1 MKEKHTRDNAEKH
14 DKSAAAK
21 AAHETEK
28 KPAAPAAGSAKASG
42 PEEKSVAPEKPADK
56 AGEKAAEADQAP
68 QTECE
73 DSGLETKLAELEKKL
88 AEAEKQRLLALAEMD
103 NQRKRFSKELEAL
116 RYRVTQDTL
125 FPFLQVM
132 DHFSMAVKAAEAPGA
147 NTEVILKGMEMIA
160 NEFDHAFTD
169 LGVEKIDAAGKP
181 FDPNFHE
188 AVAEEPSD
196 TVPAGVVIR
205 QWSMGC
211 KMGSRLLKPAMVVV
225 SSGPAAASAEA
236 EGEKDSGEDR

>member
-1 MKEKHTRDNAEKH
+1 MKEKHTRENAEKH
-14 DKSAAAK
+14 DKSA
-21 AAHETEK
+21 EK
-28 KPAAPAAGSAKASG
+28 KNAPAAEKKIDEAAESAQDPAAPVGNNAEAPETADTSDKKESADAGS
-42 PEEKSVAPEKPADK
+42 PA
-56 AGEKAAEADQAP
+56 ARIE
-68 QTECE
+68 
-73 DSGLETKLAELEKKL
+73 ELEKKL

-147 NTEVILKGMEMIA
+147 NADAILKGMEMIS

-225 SSGPAAASAEA
+225 SSGPAAAAPA
-236 EGEKDSGEDR
+236 EGEKNSGEKQ

>member
-1 MKEKHTRDNAEKH
+1 MKEKHARENAEKH
-14 DKSAAAK
+14 DKSA
-21 AAHETEK
+21 
-28 KPAAPAAGSAKASG
+28 SAKNPR
-42 PEEKSVAPEKPADK
+42 PEEKKTGAAEPETTPGSAEAPAEPQPESAPEKEAEAGDQVDWETPAD
-56 AGEKAAEADQAP
+56 AGDAGLAARVE
-68 QTECE
+68 
-73 DSGLETKLAELEKKL
+73 ELEKKL

-103 NQRKRFSKELEAL
+103 NQRKRFARELEAL

-147 NTEVILKGMEMIA
+147 NADAILKGMEMIA

-196 TVPAGVVIR
+196 TVPAGTVIR

-225 SSGPAAASAEA
+225 SSGPAAAPEKEK
-236 EGEKDSGEDR
+236 EGGEEK

>member
-21 AAHETEK
+21 AAPEAEK
-28 KPAAPAAGSAKASG
+28 KKAGTAGSPDPAEAAAQ
-42 PEEKSVAPEKPADK
+42 PEKPEDKAPEKAD
-56 AGEKAAEADQAP
+56 GGSDSELEK
-68 QTECE
+68 
-73 DSGLETKLAELEKKL
+73 KLAELEKKV

-147 NTEVILKGMEMIA
+147 NVDVILKGMEMIS

-225 SSGPAAASAEA
+225 SSGPAAAPAE
-236 EGEKDSGEDR
+236 EEKNSGENN

>member
-1 MKEKHTRDNAEKH
+1 MKEKHTRENAEKH

-21 AAHETEK
+21 AAPETEK
-28 KPAAPAAGSAKASG
+28 KTAETAGSAESAKTPDPA
-42 PEEKSVAPEKPADK
+42 EKSVAPEKPEDAAEEK
-56 AGEKAAEADQAP
+56 AGSVDW
-68 QTECE
+68 
-73 DSGLETKLAELEKKL
+73 ETPPEGGDARLAELEKKL

-132 DHFSMAVKAAEAPGA
+132 DHFTMAVKAAEAPGA
-147 NTEVILKGMEMIA
+147 NVDVILKGMEMIA

-188 AVAEEPSD
+188 AVAEESSD

-225 SSGPAAASAEA
+225 SSGPAAAAPAE
-236 EGEKDSGEDR
+236 EEKNSGEKQ

>member
-1 MKEKHTRDNAEKH
+1 MKEKHTRENAEKH
-14 DKSAAAK
+14 DKSA
-21 AAHETEK
+21 EK
-28 KPAAPAAGSAKASG
+28 KNAPAAEKKIDEAAESVQDPAAPTGNNAEASETANTSDKKESADAGS
-42 PEEKSVAPEKPADK
+42 PA
-56 AGEKAAEADQAP
+56 ARIE
-68 QTECE
+68 
-73 DSGLETKLAELEKKL
+73 ELEKKL

-147 NTEVILKGMEMIA
+147 NADAILKGMEMIS

-225 SSGPAAASAEA
+225 SSGPAAPE
-236 EGEKDSGEDR
+236 EEKGKDDGENK

>member
-14 DKSAAAK
+14 DRSAAAK
-21 AAHETEK
+21 SAPGTEK
-28 KPAAPAAGSAKASG
+28 KTPEPVDPGSTGSAEKAVQEEKAPAGA
-42 PEEKSVAPEKPADK
+42 E
-56 AGEKAAEADQAP
+56 EKAADASGEK
-68 QTECE
+68 ESGS
-73 DSGLETKLAELEKKL
+73 DSAGLAARLAELEKKM

-103 NQRKRFSKELEAL
+103 NQRKRFAKELEAL

-147 NTEVILKGMEMIA
+147 NVEVILKGMEMIA

-169 LGVEKIDAAGKP
+169 LGVEKIDATGKP

-188 AVAEEPSD
+188 AVAEEPSE
-196 TVPAGVVIR
+196 TVPAGVVLR

-225 SSGPAAASAEA
+225 SSGPAAAPEKEK
-236 EGEKDSGEDR
+236 EGGEEK

>member
-1 MKEKHTRDNAEKH
+1 MKEKHSRENAEKH

-21 AAHETEK
+21 AAAEAEK
-28 KPAAPAAGSAKASG
+28 KTTEPAGTPDPKETAVP
-42 PEEKSVAPEKPADK
+42 PEKPADG
-56 AGEKAAEADQAP
+56 AEEKAAEADRETA
-68 QTECE
+68 
-73 DSGLETKLAELEKKL
+73 SGNGGASELEKKLAELEKKL

-147 NTEVILKGMEMIA
+147 NADAILKGMEMIS

-196 TVPAGVVIR
+196 TVPAGTVIR

-225 SSGPAAASAEA
+225 SSGPAAPAE
-236 EGEKDSGEDR
+236 EEKSGGENR

>member
-1 MKEKHTRDNAEKH
+1 MKEKHTRENAEKH
-14 DKSAAAK
+14 DKSA
-21 AAHETEK
+21 EK
-28 KPAAPAAGSAKASG
+28 KNAPAAEKKIDEAAESAQDPAAPVEKNAEAPETADTSDKKESADAGS
-42 PEEKSVAPEKPADK
+42 PA
-56 AGEKAAEADQAP
+56 ARIE
-68 QTECE
+68 
-73 DSGLETKLAELEKKL
+73 ELEKKL

-147 NTEVILKGMEMIA
+147 NADAILKGMEMIS

-225 SSGPAAASAEA
+225 SSGPAAPE
-236 EGEKDSGEDR
+236 EEKGKDDGENK

>member
-1 MKEKHTRDNAEKH
+1 MKEKHTRENAEKH
-14 DKSAAAK
+14 DKSA
-21 AAHETEK
+21 EK
-28 KPAAPAAGSAKASG
+28 KNAPAAEKKVDGAAVSAQDPAAS
-42 PEEKSVAPEKPADK
+42 ADVSSE
-56 AGEKAAEADQAP
+56 ASETADAAAEKEAA
-68 QTECE
+68 E
-73 DSGLETKLAELEKKL
+73 DKESPAARLEELEKKL

-147 NTEVILKGMEMIA
+147 NADAILKGMEMIA

-225 SSGPAAASAEA
+225 SSGPAAPE
-236 EGEKDSGEDR
+236 EEKGKDDGENK

>member
-21 AAHETEK
+21 AAPETEK
-28 KPAAPAAGSAKASG
+28 NTAGSAKT
-42 PEEKSVAPEKPADK
+42 PDPA
-56 AGEKAAEADQAP
+56 AEKAVEPGKEAGAAE
-68 QTECE
+68 TEAAGVEWETPPE
-73 DSGLETKLAELEKKL
+73 DGSAKLAELEKKL

-125 FPFLQVM
+125 FPFLTVM

-147 NTEVILKGMEMIA
+147 NVDVILKGMEMIA

-169 LGVEKIDAAGKP
+169 LGVEKIDASGKP

-225 SSGPAAASAEA
+225 SSGPAAPA
-236 EGEKDSGEDR
+236 EGKKESGEKQ